1 MIDKKKIAVVTGASG
16 GIGEE
21 LARACAAGGYDLVLV
36 ARSTGKLT
44 ELGERLKQEHGAT
57 VHVISADLAVASGP
71 KQVADELA
79 RRGLAVDVLVNNAGY
94 ALYGP
99 FTETDL
105 DDELRMVQLNVT
117 SLMHL
122 TKLLLP
128 GMVARKDGKILNV
141 ASTAAFQPG
150 PLMAVYYATKAFVLS
165 FSEAL
170 VNELEG
176 TGVTVTALC
185 PGPTKSGF
193 QARAK
198 MEDSKLVRGK
208 EIMDAAT
215 VAKIGYEAMEAG
227 KAVVVP
233 GAMNKLMAAS
243 VRFLPRGAVR
253 KIVRSAQEREHS

>member
-1 MIDKKKIAVVTGASG
+1 
-16 GIGEE
+16 
-21 LARACAAGGYDLVLV
+21 V
-36 ARSTGKLT
+36 ARSTSKLT
-44 ELGERLKQEHGAT
+44 ELGAALQKEHGTT
-57 VHVISADLAVASGP
+57 VHVITADLAVAEGP
-71 KQVADELA
+71 KQVADELE
-79 RRGLAVDVLVNNAGY
+79 RGGLAVSVLINNAGY
-94 ALYGP
+94 AAYGP
-99 FTETDL
+99 FAETDL
-105 DDELRMVQLNVT
+105 HDELRMVQLNVT

-122 TKLLLP
+122 TKLMLP
-128 GMVARKDGKILNV
+128 GMLSRKDGKIMNV

-208 EIMDAAT
+208 EIMDSAT
-215 VAKIGYEAMEAG
+215 VAKVGYEAMMAG

-233 GAMNKLMAAS
+233 GAMNKIMAAS
-243 VRFLPRGAVR
+243 VRFLPRGMVR
-253 KIVRSAQEREHS
+253 NLVRSAQEREHS